1 MLCADKTGT
10 LTMNSLAVADT
21 VPAEGFTAAQVL
33 QLGALASSTGGADP
47 VDAAVRSAAPAP
59 STDLLALER
68 QSFTPFDPS
77 QKRASATVRNAN
89 GVVNVVTK
97 GAYSVIAG
105 LVTDGSGGAA
115 KGPIADEAR
124 RLEEHGERVLAVAF
138 GPERSLKL
146 AGLIGLSDPPR
157 PDSAPLVKQLS
168 QLGVRTVM
176 VTGDAP
182 ATAAAVAHEVGIEGA
197 VRAGTPIP
205 PGVDIEHTGVYS
217 GVLPED
223 KFSLVKQ
230 LQAAGHIVAMCGDGV
245 NDAPALRQA
254 QMGIAVSTATDAA
267 KSAAGVVLTEPGLAG
282 VIATIE
288 EGRSTFQRILTF
300 TLRSVIH
307 KVVQVLF
314 LLVGLVITGGAILT
328 PVLMVLM
335 MILGDMLAMSSSTD
349 NVRPSSHPNVWR
361 IGNLTLASIVLGLCD
376 LGFCVSS
383 LLMGHFVLGLDLASL
398 QTMVVVTLVFSGQAV
413 FYVSRERHHLWSSRP
428 STWMI
433 GSSIIDLTV
442 VIVLATVGILM
453 VPLSPVIV
461 GGVALGAV
469 GLAFVLDAVKVLL
482 FRRLSVV

>member
-1 MLCADKTGT
+1 
-10 LTMNSLAVADT
+10 V
-21 VPAEGFTAAQVL
+21 E
-33 QLGALASSTGGADP
+33 
-47 VDAAVRSAAPAP
+47 
-59 STDLLALER
+59 
-68 QSFTPFDPS
+68 
-77 QKRASATVRNAN
+77 
-89 GVVNVVTK
+89 
-97 GAYSVIAG
+97 
-105 LVTDGSGGAA
+105 
-115 KGPIADEAR
+115 GPIADEAR

-138 GPERSLKL
+138 GPERSLRL

-182 ATAAAVAHEVGIEGA
+182 ATAAAVAHEVGIEGT

-230 LQAAGHIVAMCGDGV
+230 LQSAGHIVAMCGDGV

-267 KSAAGVVLTEPGLAG
+267 KSAAGVVLTKPGLEG

-314 LLVGLVITGGAILT
+314 LFVGLVVTGGAILT

-361 IGNLTLASIVLGLCD
+361 IGNLTLASVVLGLCD

-383 LLMGHFVLGLDLASL
+383 LLMGHFVLELDLASL

-433 GSSIIDLTV
+433 GSSIVDLTV

-461 GGVALGAV
+461 GGVAVGAV
-469 GLAFVLDAVKVLL
+469 GLAFVLDAGKVLL